1 LIISCNSILTR
12 VVQQTAKVGLAV
24 SLEIAGE
31 ELMEQQ
37 EKADPASMV
46 PPPF

>member
-1 LIISCNSILTR
+1 MSNRSCEM
-12 VVQQTAKVGLAV
+12 QQQAKLGLAV

-37 EKADPASMV
+37 ESAEAAGISPL

>member
-1 LIISCNSILTR
+1 M
-12 VVQQTAKVGLAV
+12 AV

-37 EKADPASMV
+37 EGMDAANMA

>member
-1 LIISCNSILTR
+1 M
-12 VVQQTAKVGLAV
+12 AV
-24 SLEIAGE
+24 TLEIAGE

-37 EKADPASMV
+37 ESLDPASMA

>member
-1 LIISCNSILTR
+1 MKLT
-12 VVQQTAKVGLAV
+12 VYVLQQSAKLGLAV

-37 EKADPASMV
+37 DKLEAQDMV

>member
-1 LIISCNSILTR
+1 MSGVLTCL
-12 VVQQTAKVGLAV
+12 QQTAKVGLAV

-37 EKADPASMV
+37 ENADAANMT

>member
-1 LIISCNSILTR
+1 VI

-37 EKADPASMV
+37 EKVDPATMV
-46 PPPF
+46 TPPF